1 MPSRM
6 LFLGG
11 AGACGVCGASAATR
25 RVRLLLRQVAASG
38 SGGAGSARTGRARL
52 LHSTGKAEGDTVTIG
67 DVSYKLKIPR
77 NPELVPVNYIS
88 DSVAQSVIQ
97 HLRWIM
103 QKDLLGQ
110 DVFLIGP
117 PGPLRRSI
125 AMQYLELTKRE
136 VEYIALSRDTTET
149 DLKQR
154 REIRAGT
161 AYYIDQCAVRAAT
174 EGRILVLEGLEKA
187 ERNVLPVLNNLLEN
201 REMQLE
207 DGRFLM
213 SAERYDKLL
222 KEHNKSELDAWK
234 IVRVSENF
242 RVIALGLP
250 VPRYLGNPLDPPL
263 RSRFQARDVY
273 YLPFKDHLS
282 QLYCIG
288 PNVSTERISKLLSFA
303 TTFCTQESSALGLP
317 DFPLDTLASA
327 VQILNCLPMMS
338 IQHIIRWLYP
348 YNVLLGREGKT
359 AVEDALK
366 RFELQ
371 DSERPVVPTRVLSV
385 NKREDGK
392 VLQADVTIQIAGEA
406 VTFQVPAG
414 TRPLNLHSGTDNFI
428 KTPSHEQQLA
438 EMILSHMV
446 KDICLIGEKGCGKTV
461 LAKEFATALGY
472 NIEPVMLYQDMTAR
486 DLLQQRYTLPNG
498 DTSWRPSALITA
510 ALEGKLVILDGI
522 HRVNPGT
529 LAVLQRLIH
538 DRDITLYDGTRLLR
552 NERYQKLK
560 EDLQLSDEEL
570 QQRSIFPI
578 QPSFRII
585 ALAEPPVLGSSTQQW
600 LGPELLTL
608 FLFHD
613 IKPLSKS
620 EEIKVI
626 KGVVPNVPSAAVEQL
641 LKLAHK
647 LRETNDPT
655 AQSLAS
661 SLSTRQLLRIC
672 RRLSQYPDERLYDA
686 VNKACLSRFL
696 PNLAKSALHKNLLD
710 SGIEA
715 SPIETLE
722 MEGKG
727 YSCEVD
733 SGTLKI
739 GAVTIPIYNPLERM
753 KVPDVLFYENTQH
766 MMVMEDMLKDFLL
779 GEHLLLVGNQGVGKN
794 KVVDRF
800 LHLLNRPREY
810 LQLHRDTTVQS
821 LTLQP
826 SVKDGHIV
834 YEDSP
839 LVKAVKKGHI
849 LVIDEADK
857 APTNVT
863 CILKTLVESGEMI
876 LSDGRRLLA
885 NSASVSGRENVVVI
899 HPDFRMIVLANRP
912 GFPFL
917 GNDFFGTLGD
927 IFSCHAIDNP
937 KPSSELAMLRQYGP
951 AVPEPVLQKL
961 VAAFGEL
968 RSLADQGIINYPYS
982 TREVVNIV
990 KHLQKFPTE
999 GLANVVRNVFDFDSY
1014 NNEMREIL
1022 IRTLHKHGIPIG
1034 AKPTN
1039 VHLAK
1044 ELPLPVAKLMGYW
1057 KASQLGNAQ
1066 QKLLCPTKTHHIDI
1080 KGPMYLNVQAFPLE
1094 RHEARSLS
1102 FTEERAFWSL
1112 PLNEVNL
1119 VCDVAVAQEDALYVA
1134 TCNPVS
1140 LYVMDPASK
1149 NGCII
1154 DLYDIFPRTVG
1165 GIWQPFVTLAPLGNP
1180 LKGQV
1185 VLHEEQSNVILLV
1198 DMNTGSIR
1206 RLLLSP
1212 DVKEGPKSSSWW
1224 GRKEEQKSHKMC
1236 REFSHK
1242 NWLVFYKEEGSHLT
1256 VLDVLEGHAHTI
1268 ALPIKLS
1275 SVFLVAEDHWLL
1287 VESKTNQKYLLTK
1300 PTHMESEMNGI
1311 CQLHALNEEPAETE
1325 SGIKTELHMPQA
1337 VSCDQL
1343 SSENLSVALGQKI
1356 SSPNRML
1363 SDEHNYASLIVG
1375 FPHLMSPNEVYSW
1388 KRDSVLGQRQP
1399 LASDPLY
1406 YGKRSKGGAAKR
1418 PNCVTLAAA
1427 NQVVRVLA
1435 PGDVPLKELYP
1446 KDVTP
1451 PEAAGYLEITDLTTK
1466 KLKYIPI
1473 PRPTNLTPYT
1483 SWLSAISDTDV
1494 LLAALGEAGV
1504 VTVDMGGN
1512 VRLWETSLESLQ
1524 RSLHEWRTM
1533 IGEENGRPV
1542 QITIERESGLDV
1554 SSPKHGKIDPDNTPH
1569 VGGNMWAGGTGGRDT
1584 AGLGGKGGPYRLDA
1598 GHKVYQVS
1606 QAEKDAVPEEVK
1618 KAAREMGEKAFKQR
1632 LKEIQMSEYDAS
1644 TYERFSGAVRR
1655 QVHLLRIILDNLQ
1668 AKGKERQWLRNQ
1680 AVGELDDAKIIDSL
1694 TGEKTIYK
1702 RRGDLDPQLGSPQQK
1717 PKRLRLVVDVSGSM
1731 YRFNGVDGRLERS
1744 MEAVCMVMEAFENY
1758 EQKFKYDITGHSGDG
1773 FNIAVV
1779 QNDNVPKNNKQ
1790 RLEILKIMHAH
1801 AQFCM
1806 SGDHTL
1812 EGTEHAIREIAK
1824 EEADEY
1830 FVIVLSDANLERYG
1844 IPAARFAQALTIN
1857 PKVNAFAIFIGSL
1870 GDQADRLQRTLPA
1883 GRSFI
1888 AMDTKDIPQILQ
1900 QIFTSTMLSNA

>member
-1 MPSRM
+1 MM
-6 LFLGG
+6 LKASHTGPQTLGTVPLPPHLGVG
-11 AGACGVCGASAATR
+11 ALS
-25 RVRLLLRQVAASG
+25 
-38 SGGAGSARTGRARL
+38 
-52 LHSTGKAEGDTVTIG
+52 DTVTIG

-288 PNVSTERISKLLSFA
+288 PNVSTESTIVILCSLFPFSLSPPS
-303 TTFCTQESSALGLP
+303 Q
-317 DFPLDTLASA
+317 
-327 VQILNCLPMMS
+327 NCLPMMS

-366 RFELQ
+366 RPFLGFNIAPWKTPMLNLFTNTQ
-371 DSERPVVPTRVLSV
+371 VF
-385 NKREDGK
+385 
-392 VLQADVTIQIAGEA
+392 TIS
-406 VTFQVPAG
+406 VPAG
-414 TRPLNLHSGTDNFI
+414 TRPLNLHSGTDSFI

-461 LAKEFATALGY
+461 LAKEFAATLGY

-510 ALEGKLVILDGI
+510 ALEGK
-522 HRVNPGT
+522 
-529 LAVLQRLIH
+529 LIH

-585 ALAEPPVLGSSTQQW
+585 ALAEPPVIGSPTQQW

-620 EEIKVI
+620 EEIEVI

-739 GAVTIPIYNPLERM
+739 GAVTIPIYNPLEKM

-800 LHLLNRPREY
+800 LQLLNRPREY

-876 LSDGRRLLA
+876 LSDGRRLVA
-885 NSASVSGRENVVVI
+885 DSASVSGRENVVVI

-1014 NNEMREIL
+1014 NNEMHEIL

-1044 ELPLPVAKLMGYW
+1044 ELPLPSAKLMGYW

-1066 QKLLCPTKTHHIDI
+1066 QKLLCPTETHHIDI

-1119 VCDVAVAQEDALYVA
+1119 VCDVAVAQDTLYVA

-1185 VLHEEQSNVILLV
+1185 VLHEEQVKKANML
-1198 DMNTGSIR
+1198 SISGVNM
-1206 RLLLSP
+1206 LAP
-1212 DVKEGPKSSSWW
+1212 
-1224 GRKEEQKSHKMC
+1224 GRGIPHISQALIHKMC

-1242 NWLVFYKEEGSHLT
+1242 NWLVFYKEDGSHLT

-1268 ALPIKLS
+1268 TLPIKLS

-1311 CQLHALNEEPAETE
+1311 CQLHALNEEPTDTE
-1325 SGIKTELHMPQA
+1325 SGIKTGREFKIDLA

-1363 SDEHNYASLIVG
+1363 SDEHNYASLVVG

-1451 PEAAGYLEITDLTTK
+1451 PQGAGYLEITDLTTK

-1473 PRPTNLTPYT
+1473 PRPKNLTPYT

-1524 RSLHEWRTM
+1524 RSLQEWRTM

-1790 RLEILKIMHAH
+1790 RLEILKTMHAH

-1900 QIFTSTMLSNA
+1900 QIFTSTMLSNALGRGLLSICNWSVVYGKHLGGV